1 MTFDKFKKVYQ
12 SDESEEFIID
22 NIQKINNQDNIAE
35 VEVILFNKETK
46 QMTKYIS
53 TFEFIDQKLK
63 TLDTK
68 VVTHEILNTFE
79 FEG

>member
-1 MTFDKFKKVYQ
+1 MTFYEFKKVYQ

-63 TLDTK
+63 TLTTK
-68 VVTHEILNTFE
+68 TITHEVLDTFTFE
-79 FEG
+79 